1 MYKVVLY
8 GISDNMASLE
18 QLSEYGA
25 TNAVDP
31 NTMGY
36 YVINYLSETYKL
48 QEDQIKYGQVSKS
61 DKLVVKYEY
70 LSLMKSKTHWYW
82 KQNRTN

>member
-1 MYKVVLY
+1 
-8 GISDNMASLE
+8 MASLE
-18 QLSEYGA
+18 QLSKYGA

-31 NTMGY
+31 TTMGY

-48 QEDQIKYGQVSKS
+48 QEDQTKYGQVSKS

-70 LSLMKSKTHWYW
+70 LSLMKKNWYW